1 MRPIRISLIY
11 LFFGALLAPSVLVV
25 AQRPAPVVPTRFD
38 PNNRA
43 AEAGRSPHVKSAASY
58 WLDIALE
65 ATAREHDRV
74 APRPTV
80 GSRMLMIIVNCMYDA
95 WAAYDDVA
103 VGTRFGGKLRRPKS
117 ERTDANKRIAIAY
130 ATYRGMMDMFA
141 EDAEWIKGQ
150 MRANG
155 YDPED
160 NTTDITKP
168 QGVGNVAAAAV
179 FAYRQHDGAN
189 QLGDEIGSNGKPYSD
204 YTFYHPVNPVDKII
218 DPDCWQPIEFT
229 LAGNKKATPGFLTP
243 HWYRVKPFALERS
256 DMFRPGPQPK
266 VGTQKLK
273 DEVDEVLRM
282 NGTLNLEQKAI
293 VEFMRDGPRSTGQSG
308 HWLRFAQAVSERD
321 RYDIDKDIKLFFA
334 VATVAFDAFIACWE
348 AKRYYDSARPWTLV
362 RHYYKDKMIVGWAG
376 VGMGVATIPAS
387 EWHPYSPLSFITPPF
402 PGFPS
407 GHSTVSG
414 ASAKMLELFT
424 GSDNFGATETRHA
437 GELTEPGISCEI
449 KQSVNGKPATT
460 GITEDGV
467 IVLLLPTFTATAE
480 MAGISRVLGGY
491 HIQSDNVE
499 GLRLGKKVADYNY
512 SRTKAYFDGTAKV
525 ENMADPTTYRV
536 ADK

>member
-1 MRPIRISLIY
+1 MKFLTA
-11 LFFGALLAPSVLVV
+11 ALWLVLVV
-25 AQRPAPVVPTRFD
+25 SLCSPSVSLFAQKPVPVVQTNFD
-38 PNNRA
+38 PNKRVPE
-43 AEAGRSPHVKSAASY
+43 AERPKYVKSAASH

-80 GSRMLMIIVNCMYDA
+80 GSRMLLIIANCMYDA

-103 VGTRFGGKLRRPKS
+103 VGTRFGGKLRRPKA
-117 ERTDANKRIAIAY
+117 ERTEENKRIAIAY
-130 ATYRGMMDMFA
+130 ATYRAMMEMFA

-155 YDPED
+155 LDPED
-160 NTTDITKP
+160 DTTDLSKP

-179 FAYRQHDGAN
+179 FAYRRHDGAN
-189 QLGDEIGSNGKPYSD
+189 QLGDEPGSNGKPYSD
-204 YTFYHPVNPVDKII
+204 YTFYRPVNPVDQIK

-229 LAGNKKATPGFLTP
+229 LADGKKVTPGFLTP
-243 HWYRVKPFALERS
+243 HWYRVKTFALARS

-266 VGTQKLK
+266 IGSKQLK
-273 DEVDEVLRM
+273 DETDEVLRM

-321 RYDIDKDIKLFFA
+321 RYDTDKDVKLFFA
-334 VATVAFDAFIACWE
+334 VATVAFDAFIAAWE
-348 AKRYYDSARPWTLV
+348 TKRYYDSSRPWTLI
-362 RHYYKDKMIVGWAG
+362 RHYYKGQNIVGWAG
-376 VGMGVATIPAS
+376 AGKGVATIPAS
-387 EWHPYSPLSFITPPF
+387 EWHPYSPISFITPPF
-402 PGFPS
+402 PGYVS
-407 GHSTVSG
+407 GHSTVSA

-424 GSDNFGATETRHA
+424 GSDNFGATEVRHA

-449 KQSVNGKPATT
+449 KQAVNGKPATT
-460 GITEDGV
+460 GIDDDGIITLV
-467 IVLLLPTFTATAE
+467 LPTFTATAE

-491 HIQSDNVE
+491 HIQADNIE
-499 GLRLGKKVADYNY
+499 GLRMGRRVAEYNY
-512 SRTKAYFDGTAKV
+512 LPTKAYFDGTAKIQEPV
-525 ENMADPTTYRV
+525 DPADFTRN
-536 ADK
+536 

>member
-1 MRPIRISLIY
+1 MQTS
-11 LFFGALLAPSVLVV
+11 
-25 AQRPAPVVPTRFD
+25 FD
-38 PNNRA
+38 PNNRSA
-43 AEAGRSPHVKSAASY
+43 DALRPKHVKSAASF

-95 WAAYDDVA
+95 WAAYDDAA

-117 ERTDANKRIAIAY
+117 ERTEENKRIAIAF
-130 ATYRGMMDMFA
+130 ATYRGMMDMFS

-160 NTTDITKP
+160 NTTDLSKP
-168 QGVGNVAAAAV
+168 QGIGNVAAAGV
-179 FAYRQHDGAN
+179 FAFRHRDGSN
-189 QLGDEIGSNGKPYSD
+189 QLGDEQGSNGKPYSD
-204 YTFYHPVNPVDKII
+204 YTFYKPINPVDKII
-218 DPDCWQPIEFT
+218 DPDYWQPIEFT
-229 LAGNKKATPGFLTP
+229 LAENKKATPGFLTP
-243 HWYRVKPFALERS
+243 HWYRVKTFALDRS

-266 VGTQKLK
+266 VGSPKLK
-273 DEVDEVLRM
+273 EEVDEVLKF
-282 NGTLNLEQKAI
+282 NGSLSLEQKAV

-308 HWLRFAQAVSERD
+308 HWLRFAQAVSERE
-321 RYDIDKDIKLFFA
+321 RYNTDQDIKLFFS

-348 AKRYYDSARPWTLV
+348 AKRYYDSSRPWTLI
-362 RHYYKDKMIVGWAG
+362 RHYYKGQTITGWAG
-376 VGMGVATIPAS
+376 AGRGVATLPAS

-407 GHSTVSG
+407 GHSTVSA
-414 ASAKMLELFT
+414 ASAKILELFT

-449 KQSVNGKPATT
+449 KQAVNGKPATT
-460 GITEDGV
+460 GITDDGV
-467 IVLLLPTFTATAE
+467 IVLTLPTFTATAE

-491 HIQSDNVE
+491 HIQTDNTE
-499 GLRLGKKVADYNY
+499 GLNLGKRVAEFNY
-512 SRTKAYFDGTAKV
+512 PLTKAYFDGTAKIK
-525 ENMADPTTYRV
+525 EPFDPSNFV
-536 ADK
+536 KK